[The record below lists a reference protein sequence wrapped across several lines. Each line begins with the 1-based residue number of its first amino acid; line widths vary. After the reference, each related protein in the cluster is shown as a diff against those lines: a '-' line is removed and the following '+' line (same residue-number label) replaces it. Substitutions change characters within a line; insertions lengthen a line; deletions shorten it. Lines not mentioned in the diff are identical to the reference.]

1 MRPGV
6 GAYREVVLYLT
17 PYLAPRRDGVHD
29 VGLSRAEFLRR
40 NGKPHV
46 VAGLFRPG
54 VDRRGAK
61 IPAPAIRKRLQLRD
75 VRHFQKA
82 QAALEFAFDDVL
94 TLFDR
99 TGGAGSSW
107 HMLRRSDPHLPAKAC
122 DERRG
127 RAGAGIGVEDFR
139 DAVHD
144 VLRPPVGNGINQRIE
159 KPLGVFSGGLL
170 IAQVEVAGTVI
181 DHDIAHDARISDLD
195 EVFGLLFVVALFL
208 HEPDISGA
216 PDAVQDAYRG
226 VGLPEPVGV
235 PRPHTDRRTRHPEL
249 IRVAPVAPHGAADG
263 FNRRH
268 GDFSC
273 FRVRDAFPVRLPA
286 LHGVLDAH
294 GPFAV
299 GAVAADDESRDL
311 PAKRLGDARLALAL
325 AGLFAALPPAVFF
338 KVLVGGV
345 QGAIQRFGKPR
356 HDAPAIPV
364 AWVRLFERAGR
375 VAYEAKLFG

>member
-1 MRPGV
+1 M
-6 GAYREVVLYLT
+6 
-17 PYLAPRRDGVHD
+17 
-29 VGLSRAEFLRR
+29 
-40 NGKPHV
+40 
-46 VAGLFRPG
+46 
-54 VDRRGAK
+54 DRSGTK
-61 IPAPAIRKRLQLRD
+61 IPAPAVRKRLQLRD

-82 QAALEFAFDDVL
+82 QAAFKLAFDDVL

-99 TGGAGSSW
+99 SGGAGSSR
-107 HMLRRSDPHLPAKAC
+107 HMLCRSDSHLPAKAC

-144 VLRPPVGNGINQRIE
+144 VLRPPVGNGVNKRIE
-159 KPLGVFSGGLL
+159 KALGVLSGGLL
-170 IAQVEVAGTVI
+170 IAQVEVAGAVI

-195 EVFGLLFVVALFL
+195 EVFGLLLVVALFL
-208 HEPDISGA
+208 HEPDISGT
-216 PDAVQDAYRG
+216 PDAVQNAYRG

-235 PRPHTDRRTRHPEL
+235 FRPHTDGRARHPEL

-273 FRVRDAFPVRLPA
+273 FRGRDAFPVRLPA

-311 PAKRLGDARLALAL
+311 SAKRLGDARFALAL
-325 AGLFAALPPAVFF
+325 AGLFAALPCT
-338 KVLVGGV
+338 VLFQVVVSGV

-364 AWVRLFERAGR
+364 ARVRLFERAGR